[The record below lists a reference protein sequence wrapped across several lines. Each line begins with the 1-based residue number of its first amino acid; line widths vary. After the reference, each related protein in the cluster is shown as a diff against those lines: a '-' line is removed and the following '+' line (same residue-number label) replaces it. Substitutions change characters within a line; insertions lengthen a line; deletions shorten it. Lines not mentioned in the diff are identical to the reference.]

1 MYFHSS
7 QENFSWLLTFYNLGF
22 RTLGYACCFW
32 NEWFGWKKGLCLLGD
47 LASSSI
53 AEKSSQNKHCGTRDC
68 TATCSLSHSHERSF
82 PFPFLCWRKWNMTA
96 RFLSFTHKLPW
107 PHPLP
112 DPYFYL
118 KNEMTGHGPADPDL
132 VSDPETD
139 TVKNVA
145 SMTHFSHT
153 SFLIHK
159 LDIMS

>member
-96 RFLSFTHKLPW
+96 RFLSFTHKLPR
-107 PHPLP
+107 PHPLHIFTWRMKWQAM
-112 DPYFYL
+112 DQRTL
-118 KNEMTGHGPADPDL
+118 TW
-132 VSDPETD
+132 
-139 TVKNVA
+139 
-145 SMTHFSHT
+145 
-153 SFLIHK
+153 FLI
-159 LDIMS
+159 LRQTQWRTWPLWLIFLTPVFSFTNWT